1 MSTAGHRP
9 WWVYLSATIVLVALL
24 WAGWSDF
31 TPSVPREVVQ
41 GTIRSTIRQTIQIA
55 IQFVGPALLIGF
67 LVAEVCAFFKSRP
80 HGERRGN

>member
-31 TPSVPREVVQ
+31 TPKVPREVVQ
-41 GTIRSTIRQTIQIA
+41 ETTRSTIRQTIQIA
-55 IQFVGPALLIGF
+55 VQFVGPALLIGF
-67 LVAEVCAFFKSRP
+67 LAAEPLAFFKSR
-80 HGERRGN
+80 RKA